1 MKRDDIIKVLIQ
13 NGYDAPAAEV
23 VSNEI
28 VLLSEELVPLYK
40 EWANEKAELDYNVE
54 GLSLLELKDAFNM
67 TYPAALLTIDWLI
80 KEPEVAIKAILL
92 GSK

>member
-13 NGYDAPAAEV
+13 SGYDAPAAEV

-28 VLLSEELVPLYK
+28 ILLSEELVPLFE
-40 EWANEKAELDYNVE
+40 EWAESKTEQDYNAE
-54 GLSLLELKDAFNM
+54 GLSLLDLKDVFDM

-80 KEPEVAIKAILL
+80 KEPEVAKKAILS
-92 GSK
+92 GGQ

>member
-13 NGYDAPAAEV
+13 SGYDAPAAEV

-28 VLLSEELVPLYK
+28 VLLSEELVPLFE
-40 EWANEKAELDYNVE
+40 EWAESKTEQDYNAE
-54 GLSLLELKDAFNM
+54 GLSLLDLKDIFDM

-80 KEPEVAIKAILL
+80 KEPEVAKKAILS
-92 GSK
+92 GGQ

>member
-13 NGYDAPAAEV
+13 SGYDAPAAEV

-28 VLLSEELVPLYK
+28 VLLSEELVPLYE
-40 EWANEKAELDYNVE
+40 EWANSRTEQDYNAE
-54 GLSLLELKDAFNM
+54 GLSLLDLKDTFDM

-80 KEPEVAIKAILL
+80 KEPEVALKAILS
-92 GSK
+92 GNR